1 MMLSRRRALGL
12 LASLP
17 LIAKSGAPTSA
28 WAAEAPQA
36 KALVIGVNSYKSMR
50 TLTRAVP
57 DAEAVAR
64 KLEAIGYGVSLV
76 PDPTTAELWA
86 AIEAYSE
93 GLERDVPSLLFF
105 AGHAVQMQQTNLL
118 MAKDTQ
124 VGSMEAIG
132 DSSLPLPLVLQKI
145 ARRQPS
151 QSIVILDACR
161 DDPLRSQV
169 PQVEGGLAS
178 VNAPVGFY
186 IIYSA
191 GSGETALDSLHDDD
205 PDPNSVF
212 TRALLPWLEPDAA
225 IHEVVL
231 RTKGEVHRLAS
242 SVGHAQHPSVYDQTE
257 LPALTLL
264 GRRTELAD
272 TTPIARP
279 TDPLSQF
286 LAIGISR
293 YSNLGPLLEGPAEDA
308 NLFASSLRACGID
321 GEVRIDPDELT
332 MRRAIADLARSA
344 SSTVILYYAG
354 YGAYDDGD
362 AVLIGNMAASSWDRL
377 VERSPRLG
385 EIVAELQRPSRRI
398 ILVLDCCLETGPY
411 SRPDPA
417 GLIDRLRDDPAG
429 VEASIGRIALIAAS
443 EIGGMAYDIVPGTQH
458 GAFAQALQNAMSRPG
473 QVMEATADQVLRE
486 VREMTAAALTRSS
499 AARPGQ
505 KSLRAKCFPPAV
517 APVPANPGRDA
528 AREPQ
533 RTAFWATP
541 SMTGFAI
548 SQTLG

>member
-272 TTPIARP
+272 TTPIAPP
-279 TDPLSQF
+279 THP
-286 LAIGISR
+286 
-293 YSNLGPLLEGPAEDA
+293 PKP
-308 NLFASSLRACGID
+308 
-321 GEVRIDPDELT
+321 V
-332 MRRAIADLARSA
+332 
-344 SSTVILYYAG
+344 
-354 YGAYDDGD
+354 
-362 AVLIGNMAASSWDRL
+362 MA
-377 VERSPRLG
+377 
-385 EIVAELQRPSRRI
+385 
-398 ILVLDCCLETGPY
+398 
-411 SRPDPA
+411 
-417 GLIDRLRDDPAG
+417 
-429 VEASIGRIALIAAS
+429 
-443 EIGGMAYDIVPGTQH
+443 
-458 GAFAQALQNAMSRPG
+458 
-473 QVMEATADQVLRE
+473 
-486 VREMTAAALTRSS
+486 
-499 AARPGQ
+499 
-505 KSLRAKCFPPAV
+505 
-517 APVPANPGRDA
+517 PANSRSTTHG
-528 AREPQ
+528 
-533 RTAFWATP
+533 TTP
-541 SMTGFAI
+541 
-548 SQTLG
+548 